1 MIRFYNQEPNAREAR
16 TVRWAL
22 QQTSEVASKAPVKI
36 KGDSPVTIHCGGNE
50 EHWKSRWLAH
60 KYYCTAALACEGSES
75 ERYFDIVKGLV
86 LNDDIPSDGIP
97 IRKRVA

>member
-1 MIRFYNQEPNAREAR
+1 MEKFYNQEPNAREAK

-50 EHWKSRWLAH
+50 EHWKSRWLAYQ
-60 KYYCTAALACEGSES
+60 YYCKAGLACEGSES
-75 ERYFDIVKGLV
+75 QRYFGIVTGL
-86 LNDDIPSDGIP
+86 LMNEDIPSDGVP